1 MTRFTLAVALA
12 LAVVVG
18 ATAAAPARADTA
30 PPVEAGPEEALDQR
44 IAVWHFDGLGIDAE
58 IVSRLEALF
67 RVELGRLDKQPLP
80 SRRDM
85 DKALPTDLLA
95 CSGDDRC
102 LVAIGKK
109 LGVATV
115 VAGTVATLGDA
126 YILDIKAIDVATGKP
141 KRIQSDPLRGT
152 ADDLIE
158 GVRVAAYRLLAPQ
171 QLHGAIRVMSDLVGA
186 EVSLD
191 GKVVGKSPLA
201 NQGVV
206 GNEELGVHKI
216 HVAAPGYDPF
226 DADVE
231 VHFQK
236 VATVD
241 VHLIPSKVVIG
252 TGVVVHEERR
262 HIYTRPWFIAAVGVA
277 AIGIAILVGRAEGA
291 VTCTVV
297 GPDGMPM
304 SGATCR

>member
-1 MTRFTLAVALA
+1 MGRFALA
-12 LAVVVG
+12 ILAMLLLAGV
-18 ATAAAPARADTA
+18 ARAAPPAGT
-30 PPVEAGPEEALDQR
+30 PIESGPEEALDQK

-85 DKALPTDLLA
+85 DHALPADLQA
-95 CSGDDRC
+95 CSGDDKC
-102 LVAIGKK
+102 LIAIGKK
-109 LGVATV
+109 LGVGTV

-171 QLHGAIRVMSDLVGA
+171 QLHGAIRVQSDLVGA
-186 EVSLD
+186 EVQLD
-191 GKVVGKSPLA
+191 GKSVGKSPLG

-206 GNEELGVHKI
+206 ANQELGVHKI

-252 TGVVVHEERR
+252 TGVVVHAEKR
-262 HIYTRPWFIAAVGVA
+262 HLYTKPWFVAAVAVVAIGA
-277 AIGIAILVGRAEGA
+277 AILIGRGA
-291 VTCTVV
+291 GTVNCTVV
-297 GPDGMPM
+297 GADGMPV
-304 SGATCR
+304 SGATCK